1 MGDVWQIRRARPEDS
16 GPLRSLW
23 ERSVRATHDFLTE
36 DDIAGLR
43 PQVAEALG
51 ADALELWV
59 LADAED
65 APVGFM
71 GLVGDDIAALF
82 LEPAHHGQGGGRRH
96 RLLRGARL
104 RRHGPFAARPCR
116 PAVSDA
122 PHAPAGSLLTPL
134 TCAGGRAGFLARGRR
149 RYVARRKPSF
159 RGYPTFCH
167 RMFTAKLFRRPWP
180 LLWSRRNQEINRI
193 ALGHIVST

>member
-82 LEPAHHGQGGGRRH
+82 LEPAHHGQGGGRRLVEH
-96 RLLRGARL
+96 AQALRGGELTVDVNEQNPAATGFYEALGFVVTGRSPL
-104 RRHGPFAARPCR
+104 DPAGRRFPMLHMRR
-116 PAVSDA
+116 PA
-122 PHAPAGSLLTPL
+122 
-134 TCAGGRAGFLARGRR
+134 
-149 RYVARRKPSF
+149 PS
-159 RGYPTFCH
+159 
-167 RMFTAKLFRRPWP
+167 
-180 LLWSRRNQEINRI
+180 
-193 ALGHIVST
+193 